1 MQGKEPI
8 MTQISPET
16 VYDNLDLL
24 ETVDVITSAYYR
36 HLAQD
41 VLADASIN
49 INLRLAIADRLNDA
63 NHLLGMLTVGKDDSY

>member
-1 MQGKEPI
+1 MQGKEAI